1 MEVAFSPNDTD
12 IIKEN
17 IDRSMAKRARFR
29 GVKRTSKRLEGDIL
43 DRSKALWMD
52 ASLLRPKCAGNCRKC
67 AFDKT
72 FKNIS
77 KLDKYKDRS
86 DVLVKMA
93 GKGSDDIYKAYAGTV
108 SLYASGSV
116 PYTATAKIGGEEI
129 LYVPRGAVGND
140 KIIGCQHYDDPKIRL
155 MLYNAFAKRKGL
167 ILYSFDDQLICS
179 NFDNMPEDYIYDTFW
194 ETPYEFPNDELE
206 CQHSKESALVISIK
220 SAGRRIRICKNCA
233 KDVSTLQYLISRIV
247 SEDPLR
253 DVEVTVEHNYHA
265 AGESGVETVP
275 PEKIKEYSVGKITD
289 LGLIREVLREKIG
302 NLRSGDSATYVIGQT
317 NYGSDTEK
325 FISALKG
332 SDFEIDALRKYLNNY
347 SDSIVIQTE
356 RASEALSSI
365 WESSYKE
372 ILECF
377 TSEETAANIGD
388 ASRKNPQS
396 VLSEAYRMEMSKDVV
411 KSLPKFKHL
420 GPVGKLADIY
430 AKAAKVGG
438 DVMLTEEFEKNP
450 PRNYHS
456 RALAKGFSLYMLG
469 DRDSIRCTKEETD
482 LAKYLIP
489 FIKQLVDSQGEDYR
503 HSMSTLITATGC
515 GESVE

>member
-1 MEVAFSPNDTD
+1 MG
-12 IIKEN
+12 
-17 IDRSMAKRARFR
+17 RRARFR

-43 DRSKALWMD
+43 ERSKNLWED

-72 FKNIS
+72 FKRIS
-77 KLDKYKDRS
+77 KLDKIKDSPEALIR
-86 DVLVKMA
+86 MA
-93 GKGSDDIYKAYAGTV
+93 GKGSDDIFKAYAGTI

-116 PYTATAKIGGEEI
+116 PYTASAKIAGEEL

-140 KIIGCQHYDDPKIRL
+140 KIIGCQHYDDPKTRL
-155 MLYNAFAKRKGL
+155 MLYNAFAKKKGL
-167 ILYSFDDQLICS
+167 NLYSFDDVLICS

-206 CQHSKESALVISIK
+206 CQHSKESALIIKIK
-220 SAGRRIRICKNCA
+220 SADRKIRICKNCA
-233 KDVSTLQYLISRIV
+233 KDVSSLQYLISRMI

-253 DVEVTVEHNYHA
+253 DIEVCVEHNYHA
-265 AGESGVETVP
+265 EGESGIETVP
-275 PEKIKEYSVGKITD
+275 EAKIKDYSLGKITD
-289 LGLIREVLREKIG
+289 LGLIKEVLKERIG
-302 NLRSGDSATYVIGQT
+302 SLRSSETATYVIGQT
-317 NYGSDTEK
+317 NYGSDTER

-332 SDFEIDALRKYLNNY
+332 SDFEIDALRKYLTEY
-347 SDSIVIQTE
+347 SDSIVIQTD

-388 ASRKNPQS
+388 ASKKNPQS

-411 KSLPKFKHL
+411 KSLPVFKHL
-420 GPVGKLADIY
+420 GTVGRLADIY
-430 AKAAKVGG
+430 AKASKVGG
-438 DVMLTEEFEKNP
+438 SVMLTEEFEKNP

-456 RALAKGFSLYMLG
+456 RALAKGFSLCML
-469 DRDSIRCTKEETD
+469 DDPNAIKCTKEEED

-489 FIKQLVDSQGEDYR
+489 FIRQLVDSVGEDYR
-503 HSMSTLITATGC
+503 HNMSTLITATGC
-515 GESVE
+515 GEQVS